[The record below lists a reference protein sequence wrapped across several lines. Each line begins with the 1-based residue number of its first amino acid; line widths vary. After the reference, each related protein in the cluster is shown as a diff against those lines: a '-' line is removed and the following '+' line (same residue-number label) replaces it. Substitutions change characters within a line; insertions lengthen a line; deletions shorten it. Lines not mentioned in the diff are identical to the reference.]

1 MKNYTIYAVSITIR
15 IVFGFMLIALIWK
28 FDFSPFMVL
37 IIAILNDGTIM
48 TISKDRVKPSPMPD
62 SWKLKEIFATGIV
75 LGGYLG
81 LMTVIFFWAMKE
93 TDFFSDQFNV
103 RSLRESRE
111 EMMAAL
117 YLQVSIVSQAL
128 IFVTRSRSWS
138 FVERPG
144 LLLVSAFMI
153 AQLVATLI
161 AVYADW
167 GFAEIKGCGW
177 GWAGVIWLYSIVFYV
192 PLDVLKFTIRY
203 ILSGK
208 AWLNLLENKTAFTT
222 KKDYGK
228 EEREAQ
234 WALAQRTLHGLQ
246 PPETSSIFNDKN
258 SYRELSEIAEQ
269 AKRRA
274 EVARL
279 RELHTLKGHVES
291 VVKLKG
297 LDIDTIQQH
306 YTV

>member
-1 MKNYTIYAVSITIR
+1 MS
-15 IVFGFMLIALIWK
+15 
-28 FDFSPFMVL
+28 
-37 IIAILNDGTIM
+37 
-48 TISKDRVKPSPMPD
+48 
-62 SWKLKEIFATGIV
+62 
-75 LGGYLG
+75 
-81 LMTVIFFWAMKE
+81 
-93 TDFFSDQFNV
+93 
-103 RSLRESRE
+103 
-111 EMMAAL
+111 AL
-117 YLQVSIVSQAL
+117 YLQVSIVSKAL

-144 LLLVSAFMI
+144 WLLMIAFAL
-153 AQLVATLI
+153 AQLVATVL
-161 AVYADW
+161 AVYANW
-167 GFAEIKGCGW
+167 SFARIKGIGW
-177 GWAGVIWLYSIVFYV
+177 GWAGVVWLYSIVFYF
-192 PLDVLKFTIRY
+192 PLDIMKFAIRY

-208 AWLNLLENKTAFTT
+208 AWTNMLENKTAFTT

-246 PPETSSIFNDKN
+246 PPPESSGGIFNDKS
-258 SYRELSEIAEQ
+258 SYRELTEIAEQ

-279 RELHTLKGHVES
+279 RELLTLKGHVES